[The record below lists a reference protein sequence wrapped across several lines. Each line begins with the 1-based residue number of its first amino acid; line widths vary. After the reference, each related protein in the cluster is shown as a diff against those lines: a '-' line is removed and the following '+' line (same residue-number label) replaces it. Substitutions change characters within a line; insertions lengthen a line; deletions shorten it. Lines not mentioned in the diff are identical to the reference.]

1 MIMNHKRYV
10 TAADE
15 LKAALVNY
23 VHEVK
28 MAAPELSEQ
37 VEKMMFNVLKQDVE
51 IFNLLWQLDKKPSVG
66 AEGES
71 GR

>member
-15 LKAALVNY
+15 LKAALVNC

-28 MAAPELSEQ
+28 MVAPELSEQ

-51 IFNLLWQLDKKPSVG
+51 IFNLLRQLDKKPSVG